1 MFIYGK
7 NPVIESVRNNR
18 IIKVYIYKNFKDKKI
33 LSLLKEKNIIYQ
45 FCDINKL
52 FYLVKTQKHQG
63 IVAEIKPYKYYNLND
78 LINEGSKQK
87 NPIIIM
93 IDKIEDPHNFGA
105 IIRICDVFNVVGII
119 IREKNQV
126 QLNAT
131 VAKVSCGA
139 INFVKVARV
148 SNLNNTIIKLKKV
161 GYFIVSADHRGNEN
175 YIKLKY
181 NFPIVLVIGGENS
194 GVSKLV
200 KKNSDFLV
208 KIPMF
213 GHVNSLNASNALSV
227 VLSFIVVCNRTT

>member
-7 NPVIESVRNNR
+7 NPVIESIRNNR

-45 FCDINKL
+45 LCDINKL

-105 IIRICDVFNVVGII
+105 IIRICDVFNVVGVI

-148 SNLNNTIIKLKKV
+148 SNLNNAIIKLKKV
-161 GYFIVSADHRGNEN
+161 GYFIVSTDHNGNED

-194 GVSKLV
+194 GVSELI

-227 VLSFIVVCNRTT
+227 VLSFIIVCNRTI

>member
-7 NPVIESVRNNR
+7 NPVIESIRNNR
-18 IIKVYIYKNFKDKKI
+18 IIKVYIYKNFKDRKI

-148 SNLNNTIIKLKKV
+148 SNLNNAIIKLKKV
-161 GYFIVSADHRGNEN
+161 GYYIVSTDNNGNED
-175 YIKLKY
+175 YMKLKY
-181 NFPIVLVIGGENS
+181 NFHIVLVIGGENN
-194 GVSKLV
+194 GVSELI

-227 VLSFIVVCNRTT
+227 VLSFIIVCNRT